1 MFGNHLVEIR
11 GLMEIGRYQ
20 NKFKHVRR
28 SVAEHLVL
36 RAKPDYSAKL
46 IVKPSGSPPL
56 SLQTGYSLLKLHN
69 KNKAY
74 LKQKPH
80 NRGWWSM
87 AKDLPLAR

>member
-46 IVKPSGSPPL
+46 IVKPSGSMSFAALPV
-56 SLQTGYSLLKLHN
+56 
-69 KNKAY
+69 
-74 LKQKPH
+74 QKKS
-80 NRGWWSM
+80 SM
-87 AKDLPLAR
+87 IQFLTL